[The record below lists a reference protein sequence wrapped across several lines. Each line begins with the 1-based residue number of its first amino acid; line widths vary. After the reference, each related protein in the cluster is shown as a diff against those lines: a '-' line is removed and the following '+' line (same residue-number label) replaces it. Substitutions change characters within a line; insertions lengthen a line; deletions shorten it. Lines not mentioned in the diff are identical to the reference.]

1 MILREKRGSRGTY
14 NSEDSRWIHIGLGGR
29 TCDAAITVTWP
40 NGQVASF
47 DWDDIGEGRFVT
59 IAYPDVIEK

>member
-1 MILREKRGSRGTY
+1 MTMGST
-14 NSEDSRWIHIGLGGR
+14 SKSPAIWR

-40 NGQVASF
+40 DGQVVSF
-47 DWDDIGEGRFVT
+47 DWDEIGEGRFVT